1 METITTSIN
10 TLIAIPCY
18 NEAKRLPV
26 ASYIDFIS
34 SREDIGFLFVNDGS
48 KDNTIEI
55 LNEIVSKSRNS
66 HVLDLKKNGGKAEA
80 VRQGLIYGFEHFNP
94 KYIGFW
100 DADLATPLNEIA
112 HFCGLLTDYE
122 FNMVTG
128 LRLMRLGAK
137 VKRSQKRHYLG
148 RIFASF
154 ASLLLKLP
162 VYDTQC
168 GAKMYEAKLV
178 PLLFKDPFISKW
190 LFDVEILARYI
201 NNFGRNEAILRI
213 YEHPIYEWE
222 DIGNSN
228 LKMKDFFVAP
238 LELLKIKRKYFSHQK
253 SS

>member
-112 HFCGLLTDYE
+112 HFCKLFTDYE

-178 PLLFKDPFISKW
+178 PILFKDPFIS
-190 LFDVEILARYI
+190 
-201 NNFGRNEAILRI
+201 
-213 YEHPIYEWE
+213 
-222 DIGNSN
+222 
-228 LKMKDFFVAP
+228 
-238 LELLKIKRKYFSHQK
+238 
-253 SS
+253 